1 MAKYVFDIDTE
12 NPYVDKNG
20 NKVYVATSGAIYEHV
35 VMKGLEPLTPEY
47 VKENFSELIEAAHA
61 NGYEAAERIWHCPGS
76 ENEFYRKGLEDAWEL
91 AKMIAY
97 ASMHGG
103 VVSLCPDLYVE
114 DFHSC
119 ADTFEAFTV
128 HEALA
133 KLKAYEQK
141 KAQDLEIKVGDEV
154 EFINDREG
162 REGDKHIVS
171 YTYGEKFDG
180 IDDNGMTCEG
190 CDIHDV
196 RKTGKHYNIAEL
208 LKKMKEGEDEE

>member
-1 MAKYVFDIDTE
+1 MKYVIDTDIN
-12 NPYVDKNG
+12 NPTVIVIG
-20 NKVYVATSGAIYEHV
+20 GKVPQDVEMLRYE
-35 VMKGLEPLTPEY
+35 GFEPLTAEY
-47 VKENFSELIEAAHA
+47 VNEHFPQIAEEAYDK
-61 NGYEAAERIWHCPGS
+61 GYEDGCATSFKPVSDS
-76 ENEFYRKGLEDAWEL
+76 EYQKGLEDAWEL

-141 KAQDLEIKVGDEV
+141 KARDQEIKIGDEV
-154 EFINDREG
+154 EAFSGKAVVIDKFMEDGVEICRYFYPCKNEINR
-162 REGDKHIVS
+162 DKS
-171 YTYGEKFDG
+171 KSLK
-180 IDDNGMTCEG
+180 
-190 CDIHDV
+190 
-196 RKTGKHYNIAEL
+196 KTGKHYDIADL
-208 LKKMKEGEDEE
+208 LKKMKEGAE